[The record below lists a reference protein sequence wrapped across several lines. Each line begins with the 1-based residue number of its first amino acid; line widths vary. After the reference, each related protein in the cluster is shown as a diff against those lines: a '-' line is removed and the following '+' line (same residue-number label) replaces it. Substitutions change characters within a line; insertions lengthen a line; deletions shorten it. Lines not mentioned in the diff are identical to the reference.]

1 MGDPRRLRPKYETPR
16 KIWSKERIEAEQK
29 LVEEYGLRSM
39 HELWVMQMELKRIR
53 REARKL
59 LSLGEKGEA
68 EGKRLISKCLRLG
81 YAKEGANLDS
91 MLALSIRDVLER
103 RLQTRVL
110 KRGLARSSG
119 QSRQLITHGFISV
132 KGRKMSSPSYIVPV
146 NEEQSITY
154 FKPINLATPVM
165 AQRSARKEEAG
176 TPEAEAPA
184 APVEAAA
191 EAPAEAA
198 S

>member
-39 HELWVMQMELKRIR
+39 HELWVMQRELKRIR
-53 REARKL
+53 REARRL
-59 LSLGEKGEA
+59 LSLGEKGED
-68 EGKRLISKCLRLG
+68 EGRRLIAKCLRLG
-81 YAKEGANLDS
+81 YAKEGVNLDS

-103 RLQTRVL
+103 RLQTRVV
-110 KRGLARSSG
+110 KRGLARSTG

-132 KGRKMSSPSYIVPV
+132 RGRKVSAPGYIVPV
-146 NEEQSITY
+146 AEEATVTY
-154 FKPINLATPVM
+154 FKPIDLNAPVM
-165 AQRSARKEEAG
+165 AQRPKASAETPEAAAPKEEAKA
-176 TPEAEAPA
+176 PEPK
-184 APVEAAA
+184 
-191 EAPAEAA
+191 PAEAA